1 MPYSTL
7 FWDRRRATMK
17 NLKTIVR
24 AGAVAVALGL
34 GSALIGAGVKD
45 TDGNLVQDNT
55 DWGDVDGRATT
66 VADIKELI
74 APGYSNLVNQ
84 AANAATKTEVT
95 NVVREVVY
103 DTNRYIFDART
114 GVCYYMDFWND
125 YITYIAI
132 TNVDVRLP
140 QNVEALKACDEIVR
154 NLH

>member
-1 MPYSTL
+1 
-7 FWDRRRATMK
+7 MK

-24 AGAVAVALGL
+24 ACAVATALGL
-34 GSALIGAGVKD
+34 GSALIGAGVVD
-45 TDGNLVQDNT
+45 TDGNLVKDNT
-55 DWGDVDGRATT
+55 DWGDVDGRATK
-66 VADIKELI
+66 VADVKELI

-84 AANAATKTEVT
+84 AANATTKSEVT

-114 GVCYYMDFWND
+114 DVCYYMDFWDD